1 MENKKLE
8 YWKGWDQETKEVHE
22 KLAKK
27 SSDFSGFS
35 KRHIKKLKKKEDYYD
50 QLHNIY
56 EYVDDLLRNGDPNAQ
71 GIRSLAERI
80 QKMIKL

>member
-1 MENKKLE
+1 MKNKKLE
-8 YWKGWDQETKEVHE
+8 YWKGWDQETEEVHE

-27 SSDFSGFS
+27 SSDFSVVS
-35 KRHIKKLKKKEDYYD
+35 NHYLKDLMEKEDYYD
-50 QLHNIY
+50 QLHNIS
-56 EYVDDLLRNGDPNAQ
+56 EYVDDLLRHGDPNAQ